1 MKRTAYI
8 ALGSNLGER
17 SANLAAARTAIA
29 TLRGTRILAESS
41 VEETAPMGPV
51 EQPLFLNQML
61 AVETSLAPGELLA
74 GLLRIERQ
82 CGRERGVRWGP
93 RTLDLDIVLFEA
105 ETVVTPELTIPHPEI
120 ENRNFW
126 KREIEELNLA
136 LGA

>member
-29 TLRGTRILAESS
+29 TLRGTRVLAESS

>member
-29 TLRGTRILAESS
+29 TLRGTRVLAESS

-61 AVETSLAPGELLA
+61 AVETPLAPGELLA
-74 GLLRIERQ
+74 ELLRIERQ